1 MFFHTPN
8 IQMTNRRQTGKEQ
21 PTVEGKAVRFLHGD
35 TAKTI
40 EPFIGSDTTVGM
52 EYELQ
57 VAVEGKHTHVDL
69 PLSIANSSYYKN
81 VLKRSETGDISS
93 ELVEGLENFL
103 YKNTTNVWENS
114 WVRLPQDK
122 LAPWTQQ
129 ILAHDFLADKSDPGA
144 GKRGDLHRFFCHHNG
159 EQQLRLPISYLLKLA
174 LADISGGDMPRP
186 YGDTGKKLLD
196 NLVSDNTSPE
206 ILSFTIPR
214 ATNDSIGKLA
224 AAETA
229 RTLLFTQLLVQYAN
243 TTFDLR
249 DSGQKG
255 LIYFAPHAPSRQK
268 LLNDLV
274 PDGYYR
280 HLFMS
285 PCLSGWDRGEEKHH
299 YMGVC
304 HRTLSRSQLN
314 TIGKLKD
321 AGILTNNLVTLPN
334 TSNTCLANNGTHVS
348 LGSRVLTSL
357 AEDPSSG
364 FTPDVEK
371 YIGDLAIKIIEHF
384 LPLFVNTYSA
394 APYRI
399 DFQDF
404 HPENVLGFLPHEL
417 DYTHLRM
424 VWRRWKKKAKI
435 SFLGRSFTPFGP
447 RWFDALFARV
457 FGLRG
462 DLVPDFR
469 LVDYLVS
476 LLSTETSPGLNGM
489 MDNHFQLKEEL
500 TEMGVFDSRMS
511 IYLLY
516 RQRLKAASGYAGFE
530 GRSYSLF
537 HSLRDDMA
545 EAVDMQNLITA
556 LAYKY
561 ILQEKIRHNDIPD
574 TPSTESER
582 RQIFFASAIGIPT
595 FYIRADSDNGFLRKI
610 LEHVNSIRRSNR
622 YRGYLR
628 VNSNDYKLALL
639 QVLRQDGGR
648 LVTTSK
654 IEDGLDALENRLR
667 GRTPSALNKILQ
679 GVGKQLPHHRK
690 PLNVAA
696 HDFNAT
702 TEKYYRG
709 ELKKHHMEEGLDV
722 LLQDCRDLAQ
732 KSDVDC
738 RTLADLPAGIDA
750 EEFIARHRQSIPAET
765 ADSATLRK
773 LLHICLVVIHHQ
785 QLQN

>member
-1 MFFHTPN
+1 MFFHTPKKQTTA
-8 IQMTNRRQTGKEQ
+8 IQQSGGKQ
-21 PTVEGKAVRFLHGD
+21 STVEGKAASFLRGD

-40 EPFIGSDTTVGM
+40 EPFVGSDTTVGM

-69 PLSIANSSYYKN
+69 PLSIKHSRYYEN
-81 VLKRSETGDISS
+81 ILKRSETGDISS
-93 ELVEGLENFL
+93 ELAEGLENFL
-103 YKNTTNVWENS
+103 YKNSTDVWENS
-114 WVRLPQDK
+114 WVRLPQAK
-122 LAPWTQQ
+122 LAPWTRK
-129 ILAHDFLADKSDPGA
+129 ILAHDFLADKSDPTIGE
-144 GKRGDLHRFFCHHNG
+144 RGDLHRFFCHHNG
-159 EQQLRLPISYLLKLA
+159 TQQLRLPISYLLKLA
-174 LADISGGDMPRP
+174 LADISAGDIAKP

-214 ATNDSIGKLA
+214 ATNGSIGNPA

-229 RTLLFTQLLVQYAN
+229 RTLLVTQLLVQYAN
-243 TTFDLR
+243 TTFGLL
-249 DSGQKG
+249 DSGQKC

-348 LGSRVLTSL
+348 LGSRILTSL
-357 AEDPSSG
+357 ADTPSSG

-371 YIGDLAIKIIEHF
+371 YLGDLAIKIIEHF
-384 LPLFVNTYSA
+384 LPLFVNTYTA

-435 SFLGRSFTPFGP
+435 SLLGRSFTPFGP
-447 RWFDALFARV
+447 RWFDALFAKV
-457 FGLRG
+457 FRLRG

-476 LLSTETSPGLNGM
+476 LLSTETSPSLNGVVG
-489 MDNHFQLKEEL
+489 NHSQLKEEL

-537 HSLRDDMA
+537 HSLRQDMA

-556 LAYKY
+556 LAYNY
-561 ILQEKIRHNDIPD
+561 ILKEKVCHHDIPD
-574 TPSTESER
+574 SPSTESER
-582 RQIFFASAIGIPT
+582 RQIFFGSAIGIPT
-595 FYIRADSDNGFLRKI
+595 FYIRADSDNTFLQKI
-610 LEHVNSIRRSNR
+610 LDHVNSIRRSNR
-622 YRGYLR
+622 YRGYFR
-628 VNSNDYKLALL
+628 VKNSDYKLALL
-639 QVLRQDGGR
+639 QVLREDGKQLITALKMEGR
-648 LVTTSK
+648 L
-654 IEDGLDALENRLR
+654 EALENRLK
-667 GRTPSALNKILQ
+667 GSTPSALEKILQ
-679 GVGKQLPHHRK
+679 GVGRQLPHQRS

-696 HDFNAT
+696 DDFNAT
-702 TEKYYRG
+702 TENYFRG
-709 ELKKHHMEEGLDV
+709 ELKRQHIEEGLDV
-722 LLQDCRDLAQ
+722 LLQDCRELAGRN
-732 KSDVDC
+732 DIDC
-738 RTLADLPAGIDA
+738 STPAGLPSGIDA
-750 EEFIARHRQSIPAET
+750 EEFITRHRRSIPEET